1 MAHEKDHT
9 QISVVLGSLNR
20 KRFLKAAIQ
29 SVRKNGISVPYE
41 IIVVDGGSTDGSL
54 RWLSRQKDIITIVQ
68 HNLGNF
74 GGQPVIR
81 RSWGYFMNLA
91 FRCAQGRF
99 IVMISDDSL
108 LIPASIMNGIHYFE
122 DLTAQGRT
130 IGAVAFYFRNWPE
143 QPKYFVRTTLGDK
156 IAVNHGMFLRS
167 ALEDVGWIEEERY
180 RFYHADGDLCLK
192 LWQRGYE
199 VVDCPRAFVEHFR
212 HANSKVRKH
221 NIQKQKADWS
231 AYLNRWNGI
240 FYDPDKDDTGG
251 WIYSDYYDHKRTVK
265 NFPKLSAYK
274 ILLISALLK
283 LKKRLIE

>member
-1 MAHEKDHT
+1 MGHEKDHT

-283 LKKRLIE
+283 LKKRLIV

>member
-1 MAHEKDHT
+1 MGHEKDHT

-231 AYLNRWNGI
+231 AYLNRWKGI

>member
-1 MAHEKDHT
+1 MMAPQKDDT
-9 QISVVLGSLNR
+9 EISVVLGSLNR

-29 SVRKNGISVPYE
+29 SIRNNGISVPYE

-68 HNLGNF
+68 HNRGNF

-91 FRCAQGRF
+91 FKCAQGRF

-108 LIPASIMNGIHYFE
+108 LIPGSIMNGLNHFE

-143 QPKYFVRTTLGDK
+143 QPKYFVRTTLGGK
-156 IAVNHGMFLRS
+156 LAVNHGMFLRT
-167 ALEDVGWIEEERY
+167 ALEEVGWIEENQY
-180 RFYHADGDLCLK
+180 QFYHADGDLCLK

-212 HANSKVRKH
+212 HANSKMRKY
-221 NIQKQKADWS
+221 NMRQQKADWS
-231 AYLNRWNGI
+231 AYLEIWKSI
-240 FYDPDKDDTGG
+240 FYDPDKEDTGD
-251 WIYSDYYDHKRTVK
+251 WIYRDYYDHNETIK

-274 ILLISALLK
+274 MLLISALVK
-283 LKKRLIE
+283 LKRRFD